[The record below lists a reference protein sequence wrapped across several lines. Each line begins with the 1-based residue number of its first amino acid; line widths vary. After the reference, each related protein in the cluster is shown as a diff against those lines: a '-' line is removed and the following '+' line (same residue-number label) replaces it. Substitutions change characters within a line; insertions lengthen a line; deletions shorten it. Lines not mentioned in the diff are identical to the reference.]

1 MRYLNNR
8 YDFLDRYNK
17 VNEGTSS
24 GPFEN
29 DIPWGDS
36 LVGRL
41 IMATIRKSSIAINVT
56 RIDKL
61 TERLKEQFSSMVD
74 SSTIDM
80 SNEKV
85 VADISKTTIFA
96 LLKELKDGV
105 DSGKDNETLISLTD
119 STIVEVEKA
128 EIDEAKKNKL
138 VDQLN
143 KFKEFLKNQP
153 KESGEVVDDKSKYP
167 LMIKNLKALSLI
179 LSNYSKVKLGV
190 ELKTQPKPAAT
201 ETATTKPEV
210 KTTTAPVETV
220 KPAPATKP
228 APKPKTGTHAG
239 FFNKSEKIQSFGDFA
254 KILEADRT
262 NPLGNKPGANIDRN
276 NVTSGEDDRT
286 NPLGNKPGANIDRNN
301 VTSGEDHVTQS
312 FNKLK
317 KAIEVLISP
326 KEKGIAVDVAFIND
340 LVKNSVNSNSK
351 ELIKS
356 LYTEINR
363 YLVGDKKATLQD
375 KEALYKEGIEV
386 LSDKNKLVIVAEKIA
401 RFVKRALQF
410 DGENLYGSV
419 GDLKVPLKDF
429 VDSMKLLTNEKPVKE
444 EGQDEKTGD
453 SVKDYF
459 YANVDYEPFAVDK
472 SERQRIEKEVVESDN
487 AALDYDSV
495 VEVLK
500 LFNRAYKLHTT
511 ATIPGG
517 RSGGAVSRSVYNEYT
532 AFGGNSGNSGTSDGP
547 YRNNKIFDKWED
559 AVLDI
564 LKTKK
569 YQVLFLKTTK
579 IKVGGELRK
588 NGGAIFRKLIT
599 DLLDGER
606 LYKQGAQEKFLKE
619 YFGGD
624 ADGKSLETLN
634 NEDKK
639 ANAEVAKEIKEVKL
653 AFVENSVIAENED
666 IKNKKYDN
674 KFLQLKGEDGKVI
687 YVYVD
692 TVGQNSVG
700 FSYCASIYYFKKY
713 IEEGASSSI
722 KGYSGMI
729 KTMKG
734 EKDNYRVRYTRMSID
749 DFTKLVNKSPIILNS
764 STIDFKIEENR
775 NFKLTSVSWLCDEAN
790 SNEIFS
796 VEDAKVNKSK
806 LRYPS
811 ECATNLNN
819 IFGKKFE
826 NDFKPVSKIG

>member
-8 YDFLDRYNK
+8 YDFLDRYK
-17 VNEGTSS
+17 VNEGTRS

-61 TERLKEQFSSMVD
+61 TDRLKEQFSYMVDGSMV
-74 SSTIDM
+74 DM

-85 VADISKTTIFA
+85 ATDISKTTIFA

-228 APKPKTGTHAG
+228 APKPKTGPHAG

-254 KILEADRT
+254 KILEA
-262 NPLGNKPGANIDRN
+262 
-276 NVTSGEDDRT
+276 DRT

-340 LVKNSVNSNSK
+340 LVKKSVNSDSK

-401 RFVKRALQF
+401 RFAKRALQF

-429 VDSMKLLTNEKPVKE
+429 VDSMKLLMNEKPVKE

-459 YANVDYEPFAVDK
+459 YANVDYEPFAVDE
-472 SERQRIEKEVVESDN
+472 SERQRIEKEIVASDN

-624 ADGKSLETLN
+624 ADVKSLETLN

-653 AFVENSVIAENED
+653 AFVENSVITENED

-674 KFLQLKGEDGKVI
+674 KFLQLKGDDGKVI

-700 FSYCASIYYFKKY
+700 FSYCTSIYYFKKY

>member
-17 VNEGTSS
+17 VNEGTRS

-61 TERLKEQFSSMVD
+61 TERLKEQFSYMVDGSMV
-74 SSTIDM
+74 DM

-85 VADISKTTIFA
+85 ATDISKTTIFA

-128 EIDEAKKNKL
+128 EIDEAKKTKL

-228 APKPKTGTHAG
+228 APKPELVKTGPHAG

-254 KILEADRT
+254 KILEA
-262 NPLGNKPGANIDRN
+262 
-276 NVTSGEDDRT
+276 DRT

-326 KEKGIAVDVAFIND
+326 KEKGIAVDVGFIND
-340 LVKNSVNSNSK
+340 LVKNSVNSDSK

-401 RFVKRALQF
+401 RFAKRALQF

-429 VDSMKLLTNEKPVKE
+429 VDSMKLLMNEKPVKE

-459 YANVDYEPFAVDK
+459 YANVDYEPFAVDE
-472 SERQRIEKEVVESDN
+472 SERQRIEKEIVASDN

-579 IKVGGELRK
+579 LKVGGELRA

-700 FSYCASIYYFKKY
+700 FSYCTSIYYFKKY

-749 DFTKLVNKSPIILNS
+749 DFAKLLNKSPIILNS

-775 NFKLTSVSWLCDEAN
+775 DFKLTSVSWLCDEAD
-790 SNEIFS
+790 SNAIFS

>member
-17 VNEGTSS
+17 VNEGTRS

-74 SSTIDM
+74 GSMVDM

-85 VADISKTTIFA
+85 ATDINKTTIFA

-105 DSGKDNETLISLTD
+105 DSGKDNETLISLSD

-128 EIDEAKKNKL
+128 KIDEAKKTKL

-228 APKPKTGTHAG
+228 APKPESVKTGTQAG
-239 FFNKSEKIQSFGDFA
+239 VFNKSEKIKSFGDFA
-254 KILEADRT
+254 KILEA
-262 NPLGNKPGANIDRN
+262 
-276 NVTSGEDDRT
+276 DRT

-401 RFVKRALQF
+401 RFAKRALQF

-429 VDSMKLLTNEKPVKE
+429 VDSMKLLMNEKPVKE
-444 EGQDEKTGD
+444 EGKDEKTGD

-459 YANVDYEPFAVDK
+459 YANVDYEPFVVDE
-472 SERQRIEKEVVESDN
+472 SERQRIEKEIVASDN

-517 RSGGAVSRSVYNEYT
+517 RSLGAVSRSVYNEYT

-579 IKVGGELRK
+579 LKVGGELRE

-599 DLLDGER
+599 DLLNGER
-606 LYKQGAQEKFLKE
+606 LYKQGAQEKFLKD

-653 AFVENSVIAENED
+653 AFVENSAITENED

-674 KFLQLKGEDGKVI
+674 KFLQLKGGDGKVI

-700 FSYCASIYYFKKY
+700 FSYCTSIYYFKKY

-749 DFTKLVNKSPIILNS
+749 DFAKLLNKSPIILNS

-775 NFKLTSVSWLCDEAN
+775 DFKLTSVSWLCDEAD
-790 SNEIFS
+790 SNAIFS

>member
-1 MRYLNNR
+1 M
-8 YDFLDRYNK
+8 
-17 VNEGTSS
+17 
-24 GPFEN
+24 
-29 DIPWGDS
+29 
-36 LVGRL
+36 
-41 IMATIRKSSIAINVT
+41 
-56 RIDKL
+56 
-61 TERLKEQFSSMVD
+61 
-74 SSTIDM
+74 
-80 SNEKV
+80 
-85 VADISKTTIFA
+85 
-96 LLKELKDGV
+96 
-105 DSGKDNETLISLTD
+105 
-119 STIVEVEKA
+119 
-128 EIDEAKKNKL
+128 
-138 VDQLN
+138 
-143 KFKEFLKNQP
+143 
-153 KESGEVVDDKSKYP
+153 
-167 LMIKNLKALSLI
+167 
-179 LSNYSKVKLGV
+179 
-190 ELKTQPKPAAT
+190 
-201 ETATTKPEV
+201 
-210 KTTTAPVETV
+210 
-220 KPAPATKP
+220 
-228 APKPKTGTHAG
+228 
-239 FFNKSEKIQSFGDFA
+239 
-254 KILEADRT
+254 
-262 NPLGNKPGANIDRN
+262 
-276 NVTSGEDDRT
+276 
-286 NPLGNKPGANIDRNN
+286 
-301 VTSGEDHVTQS
+301 
-312 FNKLK
+312 K

-401 RFVKRALQF
+401 RFAKRALQF

-429 VDSMKLLTNEKPVKE
+429 VDSMKLLMNEKPVKE
-444 EGQDEKTGD
+444 EGKDEKTGD

-459 YANVDYEPFAVDK
+459 YANVDYEPFVVDE
-472 SERQRIEKEVVESDN
+472 SERQRIEKEIVTSDN
-487 AALDYDSV
+487 ATLDYDSV

-579 IKVGGELRK
+579 VKVGGELRE

-599 DLLDGER
+599 DLLNGER
-606 LYKQGAQEKFLKE
+606 LYKQGAQEKFLKD

-653 AFVENSVIAENED
+653 AFVENSAITENED

-674 KFLQLKGEDGKVI
+674 KFLQLKGGDGKVI

-700 FSYCASIYYFKKY
+700 FSYCTSIYYFKKY
-713 IEEGASSSI
+713 IEEGTSSSI

-749 DFTKLVNKSPIILNS
+749 DFAKLLNKSPIILNS

-775 NFKLTSVSWLCDEAN
+775 DFKLTSVSWLCDEAD
-790 SNEIFS
+790 SNAIFS

>member
-8 YDFLDRYNK
+8 YDFLDRYK
-17 VNEGTSS
+17 VNEGTRS

-61 TERLKEQFSSMVD
+61 TDRLKEQFSYMVDGSMV
-74 SSTIDM
+74 DM

-85 VADISKTTIFA
+85 ATDISKTTIFA

-105 DSGKDNETLISLTD
+105 DSVKDNETLISLTD

-228 APKPKTGTHAG
+228 APKPKTGPHAG

-254 KILEADRT
+254 KILEA
-262 NPLGNKPGANIDRN
+262 
-276 NVTSGEDDRT
+276 DRT

-340 LVKNSVNSNSK
+340 LVKKSVNSDSK

-401 RFVKRALQF
+401 RFAKRALQF

-429 VDSMKLLTNEKPVKE
+429 VDSMKLLMNEKPVKE

-459 YANVDYEPFAVDK
+459 YANVDYEPFAVDE
-472 SERQRIEKEVVESDN
+472 SERQRIEKEIVASDN

-624 ADGKSLETLN
+624 ADVKSLETLN

-653 AFVENSVIAENED
+653 AFVENSVITENED

-674 KFLQLKGEDGKVI
+674 KFLQLKGDDGKVI

-700 FSYCASIYYFKKY
+700 FSYCTSIYYFKKY

>member
-17 VNEGTSS
+17 VNEGTRS

-61 TERLKEQFSSMVD
+61 TERLKEQFSYMVDGSMV
-74 SSTIDM
+74 DM

-85 VADISKTTIFA
+85 ATDISKTTIFA

-128 EIDEAKKNKL
+128 EIDEAKKTKL

-167 LMIKNLKALSLI
+167 LMIKNQKALSLI

-190 ELKTQPKPAAT
+190 ELKTQPKPVAT
-201 ETATTKPEV
+201 ETATSKPEV
-210 KTTTAPVETV
+210 KTTTAPAETV

-228 APKPKTGTHAG
+228 APKPELVKTGPHAG

-254 KILEADRT
+254 KILEA
-262 NPLGNKPGANIDRN
+262 
-276 NVTSGEDDRT
+276 DRT

-340 LVKNSVNSNSK
+340 LVKNSVNSDSK

-401 RFVKRALQF
+401 RFAKRALQF

-429 VDSMKLLTNEKPVKE
+429 VDSMKLLMNEKPSKE

-459 YANVDYEPFAVDK
+459 YANVDYEPFAVDE
-472 SERQRIEKEVVESDN
+472 SERQRIEKEIVASDN

-559 AVLDI
+559 SVLDI

-579 IKVGGELRK
+579 LKVGGELRD

-674 KFLQLKGEDGKVI
+674 KFLQLKSEDGKVI

-700 FSYCASIYYFKKY
+700 FSYCTSIYYFKKY

-749 DFTKLVNKSPIILNS
+749 DFAKLVNKSPIILNS

-775 NFKLTSVSWLCDEAN
+775 DFKLTSVSWLCDEAD
-790 SNEIFS
+790 SNAIFS

>member
-17 VNEGTSS
+17 VNEGTRS

-61 TERLKEQFSSMVD
+61 TERLKEQFSYMVD
-74 SSTIDM
+74 GCTVDL
-80 SNEKV
+80 SNDKV
-85 VADISKTTIFA
+85 AADLSKTTIFA
-96 LLKELKDGV
+96 LLKELKDAV
-105 DSGKDNETLISLTD
+105 DAGKDNDTLISLTD
-119 STIVEVEKA
+119 STIAEVEKA
-128 EIDEAKKNKL
+128 EIDEAKKTKL

-143 KFKEFLKNQP
+143 KFKEFLKSQP
-153 KESGEVVDDKSKYP
+153 KEEGTDKVDEKSKYP

-179 LSNYSKVKLGV
+179 LSNYNKVKLGV
-190 ELKTQPKPAAT
+190 ELKTQPTKPVAT
-201 ETATTKPEV
+201 ETTTTKPEA
-210 KTTTAPVETV
+210 KPEAKPASAPAETA
-220 KPAPATKP
+220 KPAPAKTEAKP
-228 APKPKTGTHAG
+228 ITSGPHAG

-276 NVTSGEDDRT
+276 NVTSGEDH
-286 NPLGNKPGANIDRNN
+286 L
-301 VTSGEDHVTQS
+301 TQS

-326 KEKGIAVDVAFIND
+326 KEKGIAVDVAFVND
-340 LVKNSVNSNSK
+340 LVEKSVNSDSK

-356 LYTEINR
+356 LYAEINR

-401 RFVKRALQF
+401 RFTKRALQF
-410 DGENLYGSV
+410 DGENLYGGI
-419 GDLKVPLKDF
+419 GDLKVPLKDY
-429 VDSMKLLTNEKPVKE
+429 VDSMKQLMNVKTASTE
-444 EGQDEKTGD
+444 EGEAGKTGD

-459 YANVDYEPFAVDK
+459 YANVDYEPFAVDEAELK
-472 SERQRIEKEVVESDN
+472 RIEEEVVAGDT
-487 AALDYDSV
+487 AAIEYDSV
-495 VEVLK
+495 IEILK

-564 LKTKK
+564 LKTKS

-579 IKVGGELRK
+579 LRVGGELRE

-599 DLLDGER
+599 DLLDGEK

-624 ADGKSLETLN
+624 ADGKSLGTLN

-653 AFVENSVIAENED
+653 AFVENATIAENED
-666 IKNKKYDN
+666 IKNKKFDH

-700 FSYCASIYYFKKY
+700 FSYCTSIYYFKKY
-713 IEEGASSSI
+713 VEEGVSASI

-729 KTMKG
+729 KTMSG
-734 EKDNYRVRYTRMSID
+734 TKDNYRVRYTRMSID
-749 DFTKLVNKSPIILNS
+749 DFAKLVNKSPIILNS

-775 NFKLTSVSWLCDEAN
+775 DVKLTSVSWLCDEAN
-790 SNEIFS
+790 NNELF
-796 VEDAKVNKSK
+796 VVDDAKVKKSK

-811 ECATNLNN
+811 ECSTDLNK
-819 IFGKKFE
+819 IFGNKFE